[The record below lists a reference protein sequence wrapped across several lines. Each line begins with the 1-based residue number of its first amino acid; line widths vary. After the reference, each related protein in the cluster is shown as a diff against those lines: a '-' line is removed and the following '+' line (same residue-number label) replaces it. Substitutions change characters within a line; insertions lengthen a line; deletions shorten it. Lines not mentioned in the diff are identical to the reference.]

1 MSAETAARALRA
13 DAQRNLTRILEAA
26 REVFAEQG
34 ADASIADVAARAE
47 VGTATIFRR
56 FPTKDELIAA
66 VIRQRIEEVAE
77 QARGAAQHRDPGRA
91 FRRFME
97 WAAAT
102 YIGDRGFCEAGK
114 SEAFEDEGIRPLVA
128 ELTDSLEMLLTRA
141 KEAGAIREDIGA
153 ADIPVLLNAVAQAGL
168 ALEHSAPGS
177 WHRYLEIVLD
187 GLRPE
192 GAHALSRKAPAL
204 TSKRKPEPRRAA
216 AAPRSS

>member
-1 MSAETAARALRA
+1 MTTETADRGLRA
-13 DAQRNLTRILEAA
+13 DAQRNLTRILAAA

-34 ADASIADVAARAE
+34 ADASISDVASRAE

-77 QARGAAQHRDPGRA
+77 KAREAAEHRDPGRA

-102 YIGDRGFCEAGK
+102 YIGDRGFCDAGK
-114 SEAFEDEGIRPLVA
+114 SDAFEDEAIRPLVA
-128 ELTDSLEMLLTRA
+128 ELTDSLDTLLARA
-141 KEAGAIREDIGA
+141 KETGAIRQDVGA

-168 ALEHSAPGS
+168 ALEHTAPGA

-192 GAHALSRKAPAL
+192 GAHALSRKPPAL
-204 TSKRKPEPRRAA
+204 TPKQRPPQRVAGL
-216 AAPRSS
+216 RSS